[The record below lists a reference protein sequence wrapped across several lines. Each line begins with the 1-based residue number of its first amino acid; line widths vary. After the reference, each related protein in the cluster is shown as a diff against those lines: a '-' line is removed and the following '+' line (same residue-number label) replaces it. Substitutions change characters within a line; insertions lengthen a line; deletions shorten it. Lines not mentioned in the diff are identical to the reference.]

1 MALAVSNGRA
11 VRDSA
16 GLTSRSQPR
25 VRGAGPMTRLRFA
38 PARRRR
44 AGRRVCRVGAPR
56 HVHTPRVAKPRTYE
70 EKRDPATTNEPFGDA
85 ARGEAGGTLVGAFV
99 VHLHDATRRHYDL
112 RVEANG
118 VLASFAVPKGP
129 CLDPTEKRLAIH
141 TEDHP
146 LEYLDFED
154 VIPEG
159 NYGGGP
165 MIVWDRG
172 TVRYLEGPSER
183 GLVVGKLDMVFSGRK
198 LRGRWALVKLGRSA
212 GRPMRE
218 EDAAAWLFFKK
229 RDAYASETDDI
240 EARDRSVLSGLR
252 VGELETRG
260 LTAGRLSTI
269 ARSIAGGADA
279 CASPFTPPVERSGLS
294 ELPGDAPNERAFE
307 PDLDGLRARVE
318 RDGDRV
324 ILVEHGDPTM
334 RDLSAFYPELV
345 RAARALPAER
355 FALDGTV
362 VTFDAAGLPSLPRLA
377 ARAAEIVKGE
387 AHRATLEAPVTLV
400 AQDLVS
406 LDGAWLGAAPY
417 EARRALLC
425 ELAAGEGFVQVSTL
439 LPGPWRAA
447 RDLARSLGLRRL
459 LVRHR
464 RATLPAAPGEE
475 TLRVSE
481 GPTPEI
487 ARVDHG
493 SPKAALREVRIT
505 NPQKVYFPELGATKG
520 RVIAYYRSVAGALLP
535 HVRGRPV
542 TVVRYPDGVH
552 GKHFFQWNVPP
563 QMPAWMRTVAFKD
576 EEEPERPKRGFLLDD
591 LESLL
596 YVANLGVLPIH
607 VFSCRA
613 ASLAMCDY
621 VALDFDV
628 KLASLP
634 AAVALALELRAIL
647 DAIGLAG
654 YPKTSGQTGLHVLA
668 PLGAGH
674 GYDTARA
681 LVEILGRLLVH
692 RRPDLATMERLPAKR
707 GPRVYVDTVQTGPTR
722 TLVAPYSLRAVPEA
736 TVSMPLTWDEVRDDL
751 DPKAYSLDT
760 VPGLVAARTCPMASF
775 AEASPDV
782 GRAVARLA
790 ELWAAA
796 R

>member
-1 MALAVSNGRA
+1 M
-11 VRDSA
+11 
-16 GLTSRSQPR
+16 
-25 VRGAGPMTRLRFA
+25 
-38 PARRRR
+38 
-44 AGRRVCRVGAPR
+44 
-56 HVHTPRVAKPRTYE
+56 AKPRTYE

-85 ARGEAGGTLVGAFV
+85 GAPGEPGGTLVGAFV

-129 CLDPTEKRLAIH
+129 SLDPAEKRLAIH

-172 TVRYLEGPSER
+172 AVRYLEGPSER
-183 GLVVGKLDMVFSGRK
+183 GLVEGKLDMVFTGRK
-198 LRGRWALVKLGRSA
+198 LRGRWALVKLGKSA

-218 EDAAAWLFFKK
+218 EDASAWLFFKK
-229 RDAYASETDDI
+229 RDAYASETDDV

-252 VGELETRG
+252 VGELEARD
-260 LTAGRLSTI
+260 AIAARLSE
-269 ARSIAGGADA
+269 AAHALAGEGAGA
-279 CASPFTPPVERSGLS
+279 PVAFTAPLERSGLPDGPQG
-294 ELPGDAPNERAFE
+294 EPLAGERVFE
-307 PDLDGLRARVE
+307 PDLDGLPARVE

-324 ILVEHGDPTM
+324 VVLEQGDATR
-334 RDLSAFYPELV
+334 RDLSIFYPELV
-345 RAARALPAER
+345 RAARALPADA
-355 FALDGTV
+355 FAIDGTV
-362 VTFDAAGLPSLPRLA
+362 VTFDASGLPSLPRLA

-387 AHRATLEAPVTLV
+387 AHRATLDAPVTLV
-400 AQDLVS
+400 AQDLAALGGVS
-406 LDGAWLGAAPY
+406 LGAAPF
-417 EARRALLC
+417 EARRGLLAD
-425 ELAAGEGFVQVSTL
+425 LVAGEGFVQVSTL
-439 LPGPWRAA
+439 LPGPWRTA

-464 RATLPAAPGEE
+464 GATLPPAAGEE

-481 GPTPEI
+481 GPRTEI

-505 NPQKVYFPELGATKG
+505 NPQKVYFPELGVTKG
-520 RVIAYYRSVAGALLP
+520 GVIAYYRAVAGALLP

-563 QMPAWMRTVAFKD
+563 QMPSWMRTVAFKD

-591 LESLL
+591 VESLL

-613 ASLAMCDY
+613 ASLSVCDY
-621 VALDFDV
+621 IGLDFDV
-628 KLASLP
+628 KLASLR
-634 AAVALALELRAIL
+634 AAVALARELHDLL
-647 DAIGLAG
+647 DAIGLVG
-654 YPKTSGQTGLHVLA
+654 YPKTSGQTGLHVLV
-668 PLGAGH
+668 PLGEGH

-681 LVEILGRLLVH
+681 LVELLGRLLVH

-751 DPKAYSLDT
+751 DPKAYSLAT
-760 VPGLVAARTCPMASF
+760 VPGIVASRRCPMASF
-775 AEASPDV
+775 ADAAPDV
-782 GRAVARLA
+782 GRAVGRLA
-790 ELWAAA
+790 ELWAAS

>member
-1 MALAVSNGRA
+1 M
-11 VRDSA
+11 
-16 GLTSRSQPR
+16 
-25 VRGAGPMTRLRFA
+25 
-38 PARRRR
+38 
-44 AGRRVCRVGAPR
+44 
-56 HVHTPRVAKPRTYE
+56 AKPRTYE

-85 ARGEAGGTLVGAFV
+85 SPRGEGGTLVGAFV

-129 CLDPTEKRLAIH
+129 SLDPAEKRLAIH

-154 VIPEG
+154 VIPDG

-172 TVRYLEGPSER
+172 AVRYLEGPSER
-183 GLVVGKLDMVFSGRK
+183 GLVDGKLDMVFTGRK
-198 LRGRWALVKLGRSA
+198 LRGRWALVKLGKSA

-229 RDAYASETDDI
+229 RDAYASETDDL
-240 EARDRSVLSGLR
+240 ETRDRSVLSGLR
-252 VGELETRG
+252 VGELEARD
-260 LTAGRLSTI
+260 LTAARLS
-269 ARSIAGGADA
+269 AAAHALAGDGAGKA
-279 CASPFTPPVERSGLS
+279 PVGFAAPLERSGLA
-294 ELPGDAPNERAFE
+294 EHEGGLPEGDRVFE
-307 PDLDGLRARVE
+307 PDLDGLPARVE

-324 ILVEHGDPTM
+324 VVLEQGDASH
-334 RDLSAFYPELV
+334 RDLSIFYPELV
-345 RAARALPAER
+345 RAARALPADA

-362 VTFDAAGLPSLPRLA
+362 VTFDASGLPSLPRLA
-377 ARAAEIVKGE
+377 ARAAEIVKGD
-387 AHRATLEAPVTLV
+387 AHRATLDAPVTLV

-406 LDGAWLGAAPY
+406 LGGASLAAAPY
-417 EARRALLC
+417 EARRALLS
-425 ELAAGEGFVQVSTL
+425 ELVAGEGFVQVGTL
-439 LPGPWRAA
+439 LPRPWRTA

-464 RATLPAAPGEE
+464 SATLPPAPGEE

-481 GPTPEI
+481 GPRAEI
-487 ARVDHG
+487 ARIDHG
-493 SPKAALREVRIT
+493 SPRAALREVRIT
-505 NPQKVYFPELGATKG
+505 NPQKVYFPELGLTKG
-520 RVIAYYRSVAGALLP
+520 GVIAYYRAVAGALLP

-563 QMPAWMRTVAFKD
+563 QMPSWMRTVAFKD

-591 LESLL
+591 VESLL

-607 VFSCRA
+607 VFSCKA
-613 ASLAMCDY
+613 ASLAVCDY
-621 VALDFDV
+621 IALDFDV

-647 DAIGLAG
+647 DAIGLVG
-654 YPKTSGQTGLHVLA
+654 YPKTSGQTGLHVLV
-668 PLGAGH
+668 PLGEGH

-681 LVEILGRLLVH
+681 LVELLGRLLVH

-751 DPKAYSLDT
+751 DPKAYSLAT
-760 VPGLVAARTCPMASF
+760 VPGLVAARGCPMASF
-775 AEASPDV
+775 ADAAPDV

-790 ELWAAA
+790 ELWTAST
-796 R
+796 